1 MRRFRWLALLCGAGL
16 LLSAGMAQAK
26 PRKRARRAIRMG
38 PLEVKGRV
46 QLPQAF
52 YVLPR
57 SSLNFKVLKLK
68 ESFIPSVL
76 ESVKKKPF

>member
-1 MRRFRWLALLCGAGL
+1 VRLKGWLALLCGAAL
-16 LLSAGMAQAK
+16 LLGVAGEAAAK
-26 PRKRARRAIRMG
+26 RKRRAAIRMDAQ
-38 PLEVKGRV
+38 EVKGKV

-57 SSLNFKVLKLK
+57 SSLNFEVLELK
-68 ESFIPSVL
+68 ESFVPKIL

>member
-1 MRRFRWLALLCGAGL
+1 MRLKGLLALLCGLAL
-16 LLSAGMAQAK
+16 LLGFAGSAVAK
-26 PRKRARRAIRMG
+26 KRRAAIKMDAQ
-38 PLEVKGRV
+38 EVKGKV

-57 SSLNFKVLKLK
+57 SSLNFEVLELK
-68 ESFIPSVL
+68 ESFVPKIL